1 MNKKTLRA
9 YYQLT
14 KPGIIKG
21 NLVSATAGFL
31 LASNGTIEFLQL
43 LYALIGIA
51 FVIGSGCVVNNYIDI
66 DIDRKMKRTNKRS
79 LVTGE
84 ISGQSALIYAAVL
97 GIIGL
102 GVLGALVNY
111 LTMFVGVAG
120 FIFYVA
126 VYGYFKRKSVH
137 GTLVGSISGSLPPVA
152 GYVAVTGTIDL
163 GAVLLFVTL
172 AAWQMP
178 HFFAIA
184 MYRSQDY
191 KDASLPV
198 LPVVKGAKS
207 TINQI
212 IIYIILFIT
221 ASMLLSVYGYT
232 GWTYTIIVFGI
243 GLWWLSIGLKGLKV
257 SSKDTDKWARNVF
270 KSSLF
275 VLIIFS
281 VMISIN
287 SLVP

>member
-1 MNKKTLRA
+1 MNKKTVRA
-9 YYQLT
+9 YYLLT

-21 NLVSATAGFL
+21 NLFSATAGFL
-31 LASNGTIEFLQL
+31 LASKGNIEFLL
-43 LYALIGIA
+43 LFYTLIGIA
-51 FVIGSGCVVNNYIDI
+51 FAIASGCVVNNFVDI
-66 DIDRKMKRTNKRS
+66 DIDRKMKRTYKRS

-84 ISGQSALIYAAVL
+84 ISGRSALIYAGVL

-111 LTMFVGVAG
+111 LTMFIGIAG

-126 VYGYFKRKSVH
+126 IYGYFKRKSVH

-152 GYVAVTGTIDL
+152 GYIAVTGAFDL
-163 GAVLLFVTL
+163 GAVLLFVAL

-178 HFFAIA
+178 HFYAIA

-198 LPVVKGAKS
+198 LPVVKGPKN
-207 TINQI
+207 TIIQI
-212 IIYIILFIT
+212 IIYIILFII
-221 ASMLLSVYGYT
+221 ASILLSVCGYT
-232 GWTYTIIVFGI
+232 GLTYTIIVLGI
-243 GLWWLSIGLKGLKV
+243 GLWWLSIGLKGLNV
-257 SSKDTDKWARNVF
+257 SIKDSDTWARSVF
-270 KSSLF
+270 KSSLL
-275 VLIIFS
+275 VLIVFS